1 MAEPE
6 KIASQQQPAEEPPKG
21 NASPFK
27 EAWSDMSMGRRL
39 MLMAAASLIMGGFI
53 ALLLWINKPDYQVL
67 YSGLAQSDASK
78 VVEKLKELKIP
89 FQLEGDGT
97 VVKIPQDQVY
107 ETRLAMASAGL
118 PRGQGIG
125 FEVFNE
131 VKMGTT
137 EFVQKINYQRA
148 LQGELA
154 RTIASFS
161 EVDDARVHIVMPRDS
176 LFVEEE
182 KKPTAAV
189 VLRLATGRTLA
200 KSQIQGIVHLVAG
213 SVPDLDDAH
222 VTVVDSKGNLLFRK
236 DQDSA
241 AFPAA
246 LTASQ
251 LEYQRT
257 TESQIANKVQTMLE
271 EVLGLGRAVVRVSA
285 DIDFT
290 RTEEVKDLFDP
301 DQAAVRSETRSTE
314 SSKNAGD
321 LPIGAPDNRFTLAQR
336 NAAPGLEETGTSER
350 KREDETTNFEIS
362 RTKRQTL
369 KALGGLNKL
378 SVAVMVD
385 GPYKETVDKEGT
397 TTRAFTPRS
406 AKEMGQ
412 LTELVRRAV
421 GYDENRGDEVT
432 VANVPFALP
441 PGAGVMAGAGW
452 QEYLDKY
459 GRQALN
465 LILALLFFLMVVR
478 PLMKYLVAKKA
489 KEEVSAEAVRV
500 GPGEELPP
508 GEERDQIEGGVDV
521 ARKLGTRDMILAL
534 AQQDPERTTA
544 VLRSWIHQ
552 N

>member
-1 MAEPE
+1 MAAPE
-6 KIASQQQPAEEPPKG
+6 EIENQPQAGESSKG

-27 EAWSDMSMGRRL
+27 EAWSDMTMGRRL
-39 MLMAAASLIMGGFI
+39 MVMAAASLIMGGFI

-67 YSGLAQSDASK
+67 YSGLAQGDASK

-89 FQLEGDGT
+89 YQLEGDGT
-97 VVKIPQDQVY
+97 VVKVPQDQVY

-118 PRGQGIG
+118 PRGQGVG

-154 RTIASFS
+154 RTIASFA

-189 VLRLATGRTLA
+189 VLRLGAGRTLS
-200 KSQIQGIVHLVAG
+200 KNQVQGIVHLVAG

-222 VTVVDSKGNLLFRK
+222 VTVVDSAGNLLFRK
-236 DQDSA
+236 GQDSA

-301 DQAAVRSETRSTE
+301 DQSAVRSETRSTE
-314 SSKNAGD
+314 SSKNAGN

-336 NAAPGLEETGTSER
+336 NADPALDETGSSER
-350 KREDETTNFEIS
+350 QREDETTNFEIS

-385 GPYKETVDKEGT
+385 GPYKETTSPEGV
-397 TTRAFTPRS
+397 TTRAFAPRS
-406 AKEMGQ
+406 AQEMTQ

-441 PGAGVMAGAGW
+441 PGAGQMAPAGW

-478 PLMKYLVAKKA
+478 PLMKYLVARKA
-489 KEEVSAEAVRV
+489 KEEMPADAVRV
-500 GPGEELPP
+500 GPGEALPP
-508 GEERDQIEGGVDV
+508 GEELEQIEGVDV

>member
-1 MAEPE
+1 MATPE
-6 KIASQQQPAEEPPKG
+6 EIESQQQAEEAKG
-21 NASPFK
+21 KASPFK
-27 EAWSDMSMGRRL
+27 EAWSDMTMGRRL
-39 MLMAAASLIMGGFI
+39 MVMAAASLIMGGFI

-67 YSGLAQSDASK
+67 YSGLAQTDASK

-118 PRGQGIG
+118 PRGSGVG

-154 RTIASFS
+154 RTISSFG

-189 VLRLATGRTLA
+189 VLRLAAGRTLN
-200 KSQIQGIVHLVAG
+200 KGQIQGIVHLVAG

-241 AFPAA
+241 GFPAA

-257 TESQIANKVQTMLE
+257 TESQISNKVQTMLE

-321 LPIGAPDNRFTLAQR
+321 LPVGAPDNRFTLAQR
-336 NAAPGLEETGTSER
+336 NAAPGLDETGTSER

-385 GPYKETVDKEGT
+385 GPYKETVDKEGV
-397 TTRAFTPRS
+397 TTRAFAPRS
-406 AKEMGQ
+406 AQEMAQ
-412 LTELVRRAV
+412 LSELVRRAV

-441 PGAGVMAGAGW
+441 PGAGAMAGVGW

-489 KEEVSAEAVRV
+489 KEELPAEAVRV

-508 GEERDQIEGGVDV
+508 GEELEQLEGMDV
-521 ARKLGTRDMILAL
+521 SRQLGTRDMILAL